1 MLPAVAQGGQKR
13 GEETSSNSGAVTCP
27 QGLPRGENLR
37 VEIDG
42 LEKKHGT
49 RRRTLSLQERSVY

>member
-49 RRRTLSLQERSVY
+49 RRRTLSL